1 MNDKGKNMRTI
12 ENKFIRL
19 FVALIIPILIILY
32 CYAITEYPLVAGVT
46 IVILSI
52 STLTYIIYKFLTP

>member
-19 FVALIIPILIILY
+19 LVSLIIPILVILY
-32 CYAITEYPLVAGVT
+32 CYAITEYPLVAGIITV
-46 IVILSI
+46 VLSI